1 MILIYYPLILFSI
14 LGYGFFA
21 SKKILSINSKNLGYQ
36 GIVGIFSLLIISYFS
51 SQFFPHGKIF
61 NLIILIVGLYF
72 FLFYF
77 KKIKFKIFDFYLLLF
92 LILFYFVFIF
102 ISKKS

>member
-72 FLFYF
+72 FYFTLKKLNLKFLIFIYFYF
-77 KKIKFKIFDFYLLLF
+77 
-92 LILFYFVFIF
+92 
-102 ISKKS
+102 

>member
-36 GIVGIFSLLIISYFS
+36 GIIGIFSLLPINIGCIKFS
-51 SQFFPHGKIF
+51 LTASWTESIGRGKPALTIAA
-61 NLIILIVGLYF
+61 LTPF
-72 FLFYF
+72 FLCA
-77 KKIKFKIFDFYLLLF
+77 
-92 LILFYFVFIF
+92 
-102 ISKKS
+102 